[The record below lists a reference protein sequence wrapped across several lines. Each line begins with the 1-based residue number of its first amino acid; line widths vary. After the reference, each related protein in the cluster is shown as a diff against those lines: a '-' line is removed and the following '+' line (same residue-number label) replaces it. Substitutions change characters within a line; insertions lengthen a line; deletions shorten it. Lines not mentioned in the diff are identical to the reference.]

1 MPSLSRLTRSYEQAF
16 KHHPSLTLAIT
27 TDVSS
32 VSATSWP
39 SILPAFSDLIH
50 AHGERGCIGYNPPR
64 QGRPEATD
72 IISV

>member
-27 TDVSS
+27 NGCLKCLGDFL
-32 VSATSWP
+32 AQY
-39 SILPAFSDLIH
+39 LPAFSDLIH